1 MPLPLLF
8 IGLGAAGAA
17 LGIGKG
23 IKAGVDTKDANDTNR
38 LANNIVNTSI
48 ERLKTAQKR
57 SSSAIE
63 NLGKMKVNILNND
76 MQNFITSFEKLK
88 NVDFSDSVG
97 LDELKKFKID
107 KQAIS
112 ELKKMTHIA
121 SDLTQ
126 GMAGG
131 AAAGALTAFGAWGA
145 ASTFAAASTGTAI
158 ASLSGAA
165 ATNATLAFF
174 GGGALAAG
182 GLGMAGGAAVL
193 GGLIAGPAL
202 AVAGFVF
209 GAKASKNKDNAYA
222 NLAEARKYEA
232 EYKTTRLA
240 CNAIRRRSYMFYRL
254 LIRIDALFAPLISTL
269 NEIISSSGDDYSKYS
284 ETQKHSVAAAAS
296 VAGTVKSI
304 LDTAILTEDGK
315 LTEESEKIGKE
326 IAASL
331 DK

>member
-23 IKAGVDTKDANDTNR
+23 IKAGVDAKDANDTNQ
-38 LANNIVNTSI
+38 LANNIVNNSI
-48 ERLKTAQKR
+48 DRLKTAQKR

-63 NLGKMKVNILNND
+63 NLGKMKVNILNTD
-76 MQNFITSFEKLK
+76 MQSFITAFEKLK
-88 NVDFSDSVG
+88 NVYLSDSVG
-97 LDELKKFKID
+97 LEELQKFKLD
-107 KQAIS
+107 KQSIS
-112 ELKKMTHIA
+112 ELKQMTHIA
-121 SDLTQ
+121 ADLTQ

-131 AAAGALTAFGAWGA
+131 AAAGALTAFGAW
-145 ASTFAAASTGTAI
+145 
-158 ASLSGAA
+158 GAA

-202 AVAGFVF
+202 AVAGIVL

-240 CNAIRRRSYMFYRL
+240 CNAIRRRAYMFYRL
-254 LIRIDALFAPLISTL
+254 LIRIDALFAPLIGTL
-269 NEIISSSGDDYSKYS
+269 NEIIASFGTDYSKYS
-284 ETQKHSVAAAAS
+284 EQQKYSVVAAAT

-326 IAASL
+326 VSQRL

>member
-112 ELKKMTHIA
+112 ELKQMTHIA

-126 GMAGG
+126 
-131 AAAGALTAFGAWGA
+131 
-145 ASTFAAASTGTAI
+145 
-158 ASLSGAA
+158 
-165 ATNATLAFF
+165 
-174 GGGALAAG
+174 
-182 GLGMAGGAAVL
+182 GMAGGAAVL

-331 DK
+331 GI

>member
-23 IKAGVDTKDANDTNR
+23 IKAGVDAKDANDTNQ
-38 LANNIVNTSI
+38 LANNIVNNSI
-48 ERLKTAQKR
+48 DRLKTAQKR

-63 NLGKMKVNILNND
+63 NLGKMKVNILNTD
-76 MQNFITSFEKLK
+76 MQSFITAFEKLK
-88 NVDFSDSVG
+88 NVYLSDSVG
-97 LDELKKFKID
+97 LEELQKFKLD
-107 KQAIS
+107 KQSIS
-112 ELKKMTHIA
+112 ELKQMTHIA
-121 SDLTQ
+121 ADLTQ

-202 AVAGFVF
+202 AVAGIVL

-240 CNAIRRRSYMFYRL
+240 CNAIRRRAYMFYRL
-254 LIRIDALFAPLISTL
+254 LIRIDALFAPLIGTL
-269 NEIISSSGDDYSKYS
+269 NEIIASFGTDYSKYS
-284 ETQKHSVAAAAS
+284 EQQKYSVVAAAT

-326 IAASL
+326 VSQRL